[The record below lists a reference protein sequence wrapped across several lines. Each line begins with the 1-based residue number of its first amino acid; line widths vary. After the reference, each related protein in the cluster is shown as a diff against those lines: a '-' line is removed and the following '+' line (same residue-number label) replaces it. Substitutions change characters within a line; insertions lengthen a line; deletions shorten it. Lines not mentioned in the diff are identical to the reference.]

1 MWEINCKNPTGLLYR
16 TRFPLGRYD
25 EHLSL
30 TDYVITFK
38 PRIHYSVQ
46 VGHIVSKA
54 AASSNLKKV
63 TLELRGK
70 SPVIVLADADRKFVF
85 NTFFLTD
92 KWGGGS
98 RPLPAHHNSR

>member
-1 MWEINCKNPTGLLYR
+1 M
-16 TRFPLGRYD
+16 
-25 EHLSL
+25 

-63 TLELRGK
+63 TLELGGK

-92 KWGGGS
+92 KWGGEGLAPYLLITIADKMGE
-98 RPLPAHHNSR
+98 RCKQIKCETTVDKLNWI